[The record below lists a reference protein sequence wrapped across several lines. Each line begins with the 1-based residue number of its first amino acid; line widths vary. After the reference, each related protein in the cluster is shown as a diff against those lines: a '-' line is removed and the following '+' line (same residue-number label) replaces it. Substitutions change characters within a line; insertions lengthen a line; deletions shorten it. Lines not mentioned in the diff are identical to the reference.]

1 MRVEFD
7 DAEDVLNAFSELSD
21 REKEKFIKN
30 FLAVDYVDLDMISN
44 MVSSLSKEEKQEIL
58 EDSKLFDYQDKK
70 DIYDFLDKLPLTCY
84 SDVKDWVK
92 ENAKYHFE

>member
-7 DAEDVLNAFSELSD
+7 DAEDVLEAFSDLD
-21 REKEKFIKN
+21 GREKKEVIKT
-30 FLAVDYVDLDMISN
+30 LVTDYVDLDLVYEIF
-44 MVSSLSKEEKQEIL
+44 SSLSKEEKQEIL